1 MDARVMRFTINRAS
15 IVNSEKIPIEM
26 MNEQMQVFSA
36 KRIVPSTYFEYTKPV
51 GLKLKKKFMDLVR
64 TRASGAMMVEGEEK
78 YLIKSTRT
86 INATILAMDTS
97 GKAYRTNEIPNVFI
111 ALAKP
116 SGKYGAEYISVA
128 KAQIALK
135 KEDRITLRTLVEGE
149 NQKNLY
155 PSLEV
160 SKEQCLLNP
169 QS

>member
-15 IVNSEKIPIEM
+15 VVNSEKIPIEM

-51 GLKLKKKFMDLVR
+51 GLKLKQRFMDLVR

-86 INATILAMDTS
+86 INATIIAMDIT
-97 GKAYRTNEIPNVFI
+97 GKAYRTNEIPNVYI

-116 SGKYGAEYISVA
+116 LK
-128 KAQIALK
+128 QIRSRIYPRSKGTDCSK
-135 KEDRITLRTLVEGE
+135 KEDRITLRMLVEGE
-149 NQKNLY
+149 TNKGSCPHQ
-155 PSLEV
+155 EV
-160 SKEQCLLNP
+160 
-169 QS
+169 